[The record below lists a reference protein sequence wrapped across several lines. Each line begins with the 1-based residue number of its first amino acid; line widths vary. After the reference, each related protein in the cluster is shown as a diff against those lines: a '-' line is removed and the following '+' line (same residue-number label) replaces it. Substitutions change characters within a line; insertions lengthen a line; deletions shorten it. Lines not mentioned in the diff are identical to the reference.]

1 MLGIKSWQTC
11 QFNLVLKQFPCL
23 HHSFSPSTIIVD
35 FKTTT
40 KNISGL
46 KENRHKVRRIQNF
59 SSLNDSVSAILL
71 RLWSVGITF
80 CVYKVDI
87 SICIVLFITY
97 VSCLMIC
104 YLHCLGDSWETK
116 FIFPVLWL
124 SQVFQSF
131 IFQCFNLT
139 DYYLWHMS
147 KQPNEFV

>member
-1 MLGIKSWQTC
+1 MSA
-11 QFNLVLKQFPCL
+11 P
-23 HHSFSPSTIIVD
+23 SFSPSTIIVD

-80 CVYKVDI
+80 CVYKVDV

-124 SQVFQSF
+124 SQVLQRLYYSNNWIHLIIIYGIGQNNPTSF
-131 IFQCFNLT
+131 
-139 DYYLWHMS
+139 S
-147 KQPNEFV
+147 KEVRV